1 MQRQTVLYWLGKC
14 YKSILINAMTALTLN
29 LHSAIELTDERFEQI
44 CHSNRDLRFERTST
58 GELVVMS
65 PAGSETGRQNL
76 GLSGQLWLWNRQ
88 VRLGVTFDSSAGFT
102 LRNGAIRSPDL
113 SWIKQERWDS
123 LNTAQKRKFAPICP
137 DFVVELCSPSD
148 RLTDVQIK
156 MQEYLDNGTFLGWLI
171 DPETRTVEIY
181 RPNQMVEVKNA
192 PNSLSGE
199 DVLPGFELDLQELW
213 A

>member
-1 MQRQTVLYWLGKC
+1 
-14 YKSILINAMTALTLN
+14 MTALTLN

-65 PAGSETGRQNL
+65 PAGSDTGKQNS
-76 GLSGQLWLWNRQ
+76 GLNGQLWLWNQ
-88 VRLGVTFDSSAGFT
+88 QTRLGVTFDSSAGFT
-102 LRNGAIRSPDL
+102 LPNGAIRSPDA

-123 LNTAQKRKFAPICP
+123 LNVSQKRKFAPICP

-148 RLTDVQIK
+148 RLTDVQTK
-156 MQEYLDNGTFLGWLI
+156 MQEYLDNGAILGWLI

-181 RPNQMVEVKNA
+181 RPNQTVEVKNA
-192 PNSLSGE
+192 PNSLLGE
-199 DVLPGFELDLQELW
+199 DILPGFKLDLQEIW
-213 A
+213 G

>member
-1 MQRQTVLYWLGKC
+1 
-14 YKSILINAMTALTLN
+14 MTALTLN

-44 CHSNRDLRFERTST
+44 CQSNRDLRFERTSI

-65 PAGSETGRQNL
+65 PAGSETGRQNW
-76 GLSGQLWLWNRQ
+76 GLAGQLWIWHQQTL
-88 VRLGVTFDSSAGFT
+88 LGVGFDSSAGFT
-102 LRNGAIRSPDL
+102 LPNGAIRSPDL
-113 SWIKQERWDS
+113 SWIKQERWDT

-148 RLTDVQIK
+148 RLIDVQIK
-156 MQEYLDNGTFLGWLI
+156 MQEYLDNGALLGWLI
-171 DPETRTVEIY
+171 DPESKSAQIY
-181 RPNQMVEVKNA
+181 RQNQRVEVQNA

-199 DVLPGFELDLQELW
+199 DILPGFELDLQEIW

>member
-1 MQRQTVLYWLGKC
+1 
-14 YKSILINAMTALTLN
+14 MTALTLN
-29 LHSAIELTDERFEQI
+29 LHSTIELTDERFEQI
-44 CHSNRDLRFERTST
+44 CQSNRDLRFERTST

-65 PAGSETGRQNL
+65 PAGSDTGRQNL

-102 LRNGAIRSPDL
+102 LPNGAIRSPDA
-113 SWIKQERWDS
+113 SWIKQERWNS

-148 RLTDVQIK
+148 RLIDVQIK
-156 MQEYLDNGTFLGWLI
+156 MQEYLDNGAILGWLI
-171 DPETRTVEIY
+171 DPETRQVEIY
-181 RPNQMVEVKNA
+181 RPNQTVEIKNA

-199 DVLPGFELDLQELW
+199 DILPGFELDLQELW

>member
-1 MQRQTVLYWLGKC
+1 
-14 YKSILINAMTALTLN
+14 MTALTLN

-88 VRLGVTFDSSAGFT
+88 VRLGVSFDSSAGFT
-102 LRNGAIRSPDL
+102 LPNGAIRSPDA
-113 SWIKQERWDS
+113 SWIKQERWDT
-123 LNTAQKRKFAPICP
+123 LNASQKRKFAPICP

-148 RLTDVQIK
+148 RLVEVQNK
-156 MQEYLDNGTFLGWLI
+156 MQEYLDNGARLGWLI
-171 DPETRTVEIY
+171 APETRQVEIY
-181 RPNQMVEVKNA
+181 RQNQTVEVKNT
-192 PNSLSGE
+192 PTSLSGE
-199 DVLPGFELDLQELW
+199 DILPGFELDLQDVW

>member
-1 MQRQTVLYWLGKC
+1 
-14 YKSILINAMTALTLN
+14 MTALTLN

-44 CHSNRDLRFERTST
+44 CQSNRDLRFERTST

-65 PAGSETGRQNL
+65 PAGSDTGRQNL

-88 VRLGVTFDSSAGFT
+88 VRLGVSFDSSAGFT
-102 LRNGAIRSPDL
+102 LPNGAIRSPDT
-113 SWIKQERWDS
+113 SWIKQERWDT
-123 LNTAQKRKFAPICP
+123 LNAAQKRKFAPICP

-148 RLTDVQIK
+148 RLVEVKAK
-156 MQEYLDNGTFLGWLI
+156 MQEYLDNGSRLGWLI
-171 DPETRTVEIY
+171 DPESKQVQIYRQNQTVEVQ
-181 RPNQMVEVKNA
+181 NV

-199 DVLPGFELDLQELW
+199 DILPGFKLDLQEIW